1 MCLLWFPY
9 NMLHET
15 DLSYVLLLYF
25 TNVGSK
31 GGNRLLCAKEAYSK
45 LQ

>member
-9 NMLHET
+9 NMLNEPG
-15 DLSYVLLLYF
+15 LFYVLLLYF
-25 TNVGSK
+25 TNVGFK

-45 LQ
+45 LK